1 MSSGRKGFLLLTL
14 LICFSALE
22 LYVFIPAAATSP
34 AVFSRVVSEDS
45 YIDPWNAGKIW
56 GLSNT
61 LNASTSQTNI
71 TTMIFLKFD
80 LSGLPPNSQV
90 KVINVTL
97 TLTLMSSSLI
107 VGDKLA
113 VYGESNNSW
122 TEISMKYS
130 NAPISNISSS
140 PNDPKFVSSGST
152 IWNVTNL
159 VEPQLGVKTTTSLVL
174 HHFGPAPIGNTL
186 LLFDS
191 KEWGSFQPTLTV
203 TYRKNPSS
211 ITTLLLP
218 SKTIFGSP
226 VIINATLKPSLQT
239 GIISI
244 QFSTDNQTW
253 SNIKAETPGP
263 NGTVISLWFPPVA
276 TIYYLRST
284 WSGDPFT
291 QNAISPVKV
300 LTVAKAVTATSI
312 ILSSSTIGF
321 GNQTLVIASIT
332 PQLSEGVMLVEY
344 STDFGANWA
353 QLFSGAPVN
362 GISFQPFIASTTGT
376 YVFRARWLGDA
387 NYNASSSSNVQLTVS
402 KAPTTLTLSVSQAS
416 IEIGSTAIISGFL
429 RASGGNAISNARL
442 TIQIGLTPRT
452 TSGPTTFT
460 NLTTVTTDI
469 DGSYVFPW
477 RPQTNGTYVLR
488 NNFDG
493 TNTFS
498 PSTSRTQEVSVGSQL
513 FPTLSEAGLISG
525 FIGFFIGLGVSF
537 LVRFRRQV
545 TVKRR
550 QRYGGAK
557 TKGEQTQR

>member
-1 MSSGRKGFLLLTL
+1 MRVRRSSYRQAFLLLAI
-14 LICFSALE
+14 LICFTAVE
-22 LYVFIPAAATSP
+22 LTIFNPAAATSP

-45 YIDPWNAGKIW
+45 YIDPWNPSTIW

-61 LNASTSQTNI
+61 LNGTTN
-71 TTMIFLKFD
+71 TTNVYTTIFLKFD
-80 LSGLPPNSQV
+80 LSGLPPSSQV

-97 TLTLMSSSLI
+97 TLTLMSSPLI
-107 VGDKLA
+107 KGDKLA

-122 TEISMKYS
+122 TENSLKYS
-130 NAPISNISSS
+130 NAPLNNISSV
-140 PNDPKFVSSGST
+140 PNDPKPVSSGST
-152 IWNVTNL
+152 IWNVTSL

-174 HHFGPAPIGNTL
+174 HHFGPAPGASTL

-191 KEWGSFQPTLTV
+191 KEFGSSQPTLTV

-226 VIINATLKPSLQT
+226 IIINATLKPALQT
-239 GIISI
+239 GTTAI

-253 SNIKAETPGP
+253 SNIDTETPGP

-284 WSGDPFT
+284 WSGDQFT

-362 GISFQPFIASTTGT
+362 GISFQTFIASITGT
-376 YVFRARWLGDA
+376 YLFRARWLGDA

-402 KAPTTLTLSVSQAS
+402 KASTTLTLSVSQAS
-416 IEIGSTAIISGFL
+416 IPIGSTAIISGFL
-429 RASGGNAISNARL
+429 RASGGNAIRNARL
-442 TIQIGLTPRT
+442 TIQIEPA
-452 TSGPTTFT
+452 SGTTTFT

-477 RPQTNGTYVLR
+477 TPQTNGTYILR
-488 NNFDG
+488 TNFDG
-493 TNTFS
+493 TDTFS
-498 PSTSRTQEVSVGSQL
+498 LSTSRTQTVSVGLQV
-513 FPTLSEAGLISG
+513 FPTTSEAGLISG

-550 QRYGGAK
+550 QRYGGTR
-557 TKGEQTQR
+557 TKGEPTQR